1 MARLA
6 WLGATPLLVLTGCGA
21 GDRGAEAPAYEGRL
35 EAVYSGGDFFDSA
48 IIDGDGNTLLCDPSI
63 SLVPELDCAFAAPA
77 GPSADSQLRLAGLN
91 LLVLLFLDP
100 LVIEAPLSATNFSGT
115 YNNGAGVSG
124 NLLLG
129 GSQ

>member
-1 MARLA
+1 MKRFLTICLLLA
-6 WLGATPLLVLTGCGA
+6 TALAQSGCLLIAT
-21 GDRGAEAPAYEGRL
+21 EGRL

-77 GPSADSQLRLAGLN
+77 GPSADSQLRLAGHN

>member
-1 MARLA
+1 MKRFLTICLLLA
-6 WLGATPLLVLTGCGA
+6 TALAQSGCLLIAT
-21 GDRGAEAPAYEGRL
+21 EGRL